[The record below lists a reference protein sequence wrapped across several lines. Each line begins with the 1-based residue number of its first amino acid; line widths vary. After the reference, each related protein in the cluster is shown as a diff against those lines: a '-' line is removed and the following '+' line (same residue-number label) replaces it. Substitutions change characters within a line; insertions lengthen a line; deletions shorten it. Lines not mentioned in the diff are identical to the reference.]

1 MRLAGGKRQT
11 MRVLLKQKSRKM
23 CQHPAAVGGT
33 SLRWNVDQVDALLS
47 ELDFGDSVELVFADS
62 GAASADFSPA
72 PFAVPSV
79 EVELLPDS
87 LLPFERA

>member
-1 MRLAGGKRQT
+1 

-23 CQHPAAVGGT
+23 CQHPAAIGGT

-47 ELDFGDSVELVFADS
+47 ELGFDDSVELVFAGS

-72 PFAVPSV
+72 PFAVPSF
-79 EVELLPDS
+79 EVELGADS
-87 LLPFERA
+87 PLSFERA